1 MTYNPNG
8 SPNDRPDPSGF
19 NHPEGYSSYD
29 SSQSGFDQDGYGQSS
44 YGQSDY
50 GQNSYGQQGYGQ
62 SAYGQDAYGQQSY
75 GQPGAFGGQAVPQ
88 QVNNLALAALIC
100 GVISLVF
107 IVLFFPLAI
116 VLGLVAIVLGVMGMR
131 RAKAIEETNQYGVQ
145 TSRRGLAIGGLVT
158 GIISTVISV
167 VLMIVGFKF
176 AQELLDSGIVEAC
189 EPYAN
194 DTKALEECLE
204 RELENNPNFPK
215 P

>member
-29 SSQSGFDQDGYGQSS
+29 AGQSGFDQGGYDQSS
-44 YGQSDY
+44 YGQSQYSQDDY
-50 GQNSYGQQGYGQ
+50 GQPTYGLD
-62 SAYGQDAYGQQSY
+62 SYGQQSY

-158 GIISTVISV
+158 GIITTVISV